1 MQNNFKIVIGLIVL
15 IFIGVFIYYF
25 NSPKVI
31 EEPIP
36 TPVVVE
42 DSILGCYV
50 ANLGK
55 DIYSMT
61 LLRENEGNVSGMLA
75 FNNYEKDSSSGSFEG
90 TYNDG
95 ILLGNYSFDSEGSH
109 SDMQVVFKKVG
120 DTFVRGYGD
129 EKNQRDDGTFIDLS
143 KINYDVNSTFIK
155 DVDCTR
161 EFKEKNDK
169 FIFNY
174 NPFFK
179 AYQPN
184 EDILSNDWRV
194 NAKAKGL
201 TLAKV
206 LIPKTYVPNTNFSS
220 ATMSIGASTD
230 IKEISSCTSATALN
244 GEVIKG
250 STTIS
255 GYPFTKFFSTDA
267 GAGNYYET
275 MSYRGLLD
283 GDCYALEYTI
293 HSTNIAN
300 YSPEQNIKEFDK
312 EEIENEF
319 ESMIQSFKFLVNSD

>member
-1 MQNNFKIVIGLIVL
+1 MQNNFRIFIGLIIV

-25 NSPKVI
+25 NSPKVT
-31 EEPIP
+31 EESITTPI
-36 TPVVVE
+36 VVE

-50 ANLGK
+50 ATLSK
-55 DIYSMT
+55 DVYTMT
-61 LLRENEGNVSGMLA
+61 LLGENQGKIFGRLA
-75 FNNYEKDSSSGSFEG
+75 FNNYEKDSSSGIFEG
-90 TYNDG
+90 TYENQ

-109 SDMQVVFKKVG
+109 SDMQVIFKKVG

-143 KINYDVNSTFIK
+143 KINYDANSTFIK
-155 DVDCTR
+155 DKDCMI
-161 EFKEKNDK
+161 EFQEKNGK

-179 AYQPN
+179 AYQQN
-184 EDILSNDWRV
+184 EDILSNDWRIG
-194 NAKAKGL
+194 AKAKGL

-206 LIPKTYVPNTNFSS
+206 YVPKVYIPNTNFSS

-244 GEVIKG
+244 GEVVKG
-250 STTIS
+250 STNIS

-275 MSYRGLLD
+275 TSYRGLLD

-293 HSTNIAN
+293 HSTNIRN

-312 EEIENEF
+312 VKMESEF
-319 ESMIQSFKFLVNSD
+319 ETMIQSFKFLVNID

>member
-1 MQNNFKIVIGLIVL
+1 MQNNFRIFIGLIIV

-25 NSPKVI
+25 NSPKVV

-36 TPVVVE
+36 TPIVVE

-50 ANLGK
+50 ATLSK
-55 DIYSMT
+55 DIYTMT
-61 LLRENEGNVSGMLA
+61 LLGETQGKIFGRLA
-75 FNNYEKDSSSGSFEG
+75 FNNYEKDSSSGTFEG

-120 DTFVRGYGD
+120 ETFVRGYGD
-129 EKNQRDDGTFIDLS
+129 VKNEGDKVLFKDLS
-143 KINYDVNSTFIK
+143 SISYDTNSTFVK
-155 DVDCTR
+155 DVDCMT
-161 EFKEKNDK
+161 EFKEEDGK

-179 AYQPN
+179 VYQPRG
-184 EDILSNDWRV
+184 DIFSTDWRI
-194 NAKAKGL
+194 NAKAKGV

-206 LIPKTYVPNTNFSS
+206 YVPKVYIPNTNFSS

-230 IKEISSCTSATALN
+230 IKEISSCTSVTALN
-244 GEVIKG
+244 GEVVKG
-250 STTIS
+250 ATNIS
-255 GYPFTKFFSTDA
+255 GYRFTKFFSTDA

-275 MSYRGLLD
+275 TSYRGLLD
-283 GDCYALEYTI
+283 GDCYVLEYTI
-293 HSTNIAN
+293 HFTNIGN

-312 EEIENEF
+312 VKIESEF